1 MNIFDVTEIYQFAV
15 QIEENGEK
23 FYRAMVEKFDDQ
35 KVKEL
40 FGFLAEEEVRHEKVF
55 KEMLANI
62 EEYNPQESY
71 PGEYFDYLHAYAD
84 NLVFTLDKIDDGI
97 NSVTT
102 VDEALQFAIGKEL
115 DTILYYHEM
124 RNVVPE
130 HQQKLVDDIIN
141 EERKHVVKLT
151 EMKRQLEKS

>member
-1 MNIFDVTEIYQFAV
+1 MNIFDVTEIYQFAI

-23 FYRAMVEKFDDQ
+23 LYRAMVEKFDDQ

-40 FGFLAEEEVRHEKVF
+40 FSFLAEEEVRHEKVF
-55 KEMLANI
+55 KEMLAKI
-62 EEYNPQESY
+62 EDYNPQESY

-84 NLVFTLDKIDDGI
+84 NLVFTLDKIEEDI
-97 NSVTT
+97 SSLHA
-102 VDEALQFAIGKEL
+102 VDEALQYAIGKEL

-130 HQQKLVDDIIN
+130 HQQKLVDEIID
-141 EERKHVVKLT
+141 EERKHVVQLT
-151 EMKRQLEKS
+151 EMKRQIVK

>member
-23 FYRAMVEKFDDQ
+23 FYRAMVEKFDEP

-40 FGFLAEEEVRHEKVF
+40 FGLLAEEEVYHEKVF
-55 KEMLANI
+55 KEMLAKI
-62 EEYNPQESY
+62 EDYNPRESY

-84 NLVFTLDKIDDGI
+84 NLVFTLDKIDEGI
-97 NSVTT
+97 GSVHT

-130 HQQKLVDDIIN
+130 HQQKLVDDIID
-141 EERKHVVKLT
+141 EERKHVVKL
-151 EMKRQLEKS
+151 

>member
-15 QIEENGEK
+15 QIEENGKK
-23 FYRAMVEKFDDQ
+23 FYRAMVEKFDDA

-40 FGFLAEEEVRHEKVF
+40 FAFLADEEIRHEKVF
-55 KEMLANI
+55 KEMLAKL
-62 EEYNPQESY
+62 EDYKPRESY

-84 NLVFTLDKIDDGI
+84 NLVFTLDKLEENIG
-97 NSVTT
+97 NVKT
-102 VDEALQFAIGKEL
+102 VGEALQFAIGKEL

-130 HQQKLVDDIIN
+130 HQQKMVDDIID
-141 EERKHVVKLT
+141 EERKHVVQLT
-151 EMKRQLEKS
+151 EMKRQLEN

>member
-23 FYRAMVEKFDDQ
+23 LYRAMVEKFNDP

-40 FGFLAEEEVRHEKVF
+40 FGFLAEEEVHHEKVF
-55 KEMLANI
+55 REMLAKL
-62 EEYNPQESY
+62 EDYNPQESY

-97 NSVTT
+97 SSVHT

-124 RNVVPE
+124 RNVVPG
-130 HQQKLVDDIIN
+130 HQQKMVDDIID
-141 EERKHVVKLT
+141 EERKHVVQLT
-151 EMKRQLEKS
+151 EMKRQLGK

>member
-23 FYRAMVEKFDDQ
+23 FYRAMVEKFDNT
-35 KVKEL
+35 KVKDL

-55 KEMLANI
+55 KEMLAKI
-62 EEYNPQESY
+62 EDYSPQESY

-84 NLVFTLDKIDDGI
+84 NLVFTIDKIDEGI
-97 NSVTT
+97 SGVNT
-102 VDEALQFAIGKEL
+102 VNEALQFAIGKEL

-124 RNVVPE
+124 RNVVPK
-130 HQQKLVDDIIN
+130 HQQEMVDEIID
-141 EERKHVVKLT
+141 EERKHVVQLT
-151 EMKRQLEKS
+151 EMKRQLGK

>member
-23 FYRAMVEKFDDQ
+23 FYRAMVEKFDDK

-55 KEMLANI
+55 REMLAKI
-62 EEYNPQESY
+62 ESYNPQESY

-84 NLVFTLDKIDDGI
+84 NLVFTIDKIDEGIDGV
-97 NSVTT
+97 NT

-130 HQQKLVDDIIN
+130 HQQKMVDDIIN
-141 EERKHVVKLT
+141 EERKHVVQLT
-151 EMKRQLEKS
+151 EMKRQLGK

>member
-23 FYRAMVEKFDDQ
+23 FYRAMVEKFDAP

-40 FGFLAEEEVRHEKVF
+40 FGFLADEEVRHEKVF

>member
-23 FYRAMVEKFDDQ
+23 FYRAMVEKFDDP

-55 KEMLANI
+55 KEMLAKI
-62 EEYNPQESY
+62 EDYSPQESY

-84 NLVFTLDKIDDGI
+84 NLVFTLDKIDEGI
-97 NSVTT
+97 SSVNT
-102 VDEALQFAIGKEL
+102 VNEALQYAIGKEL

-124 RNVVPE
+124 RNVVPK
-130 HQQKLVDDIIN
+130 HQQEMVDEIID
-141 EERKHVVKLT
+141 EERKHVVQLT
-151 EMKRQLEKS
+151 EMKRQLGK

>member
-23 FYRAMVEKFDDQ
+23 FYRAMVEKFDDP

-40 FGFLAEEEVRHEKVF
+40 FDFLAIEEVRHEKVF
-55 KEMLANI
+55 KEMLAKI
-62 EEYNPQESY
+62 EDYNPQESY

-84 NLVFTLDKIDDGI
+84 NLVFTIDKIDEGI
-97 NSVTT
+97 ESVNT

-124 RNVVPE
+124 RNVVPK
-130 HQQKLVDDIIN
+130 HQQKLVDDIID
-141 EERKHVVKLT
+141 EERKHVVQLT
-151 EMKRQLEKS
+151 EMKRQLGK

>member
-23 FYRAMVEKFDDQ
+23 FYWAMVEKFDDP

-55 KEMLANI
+55 KEMLAKI
-62 EEYNPQESY
+62 EDYSPQESY

-84 NLVFTLDKIDDGI
+84 NLVFTLDKIDEGI
-97 NSVTT
+97 SSVNT
-102 VDEALQFAIGKEL
+102 VNEALQYAIGKEL

-124 RNVVPE
+124 RNVVPK
-130 HQQKLVDDIIN
+130 HQQEMVDKIID
-141 EERKHVVKLT
+141 EERKHVVQLT
-151 EMKRQLEKS
+151 EMKRQLGK

>member
-23 FYRAMVEKFDDQ
+23 FYRAMVEKFDNT
-35 KVKEL
+35 KVKDL

-55 KEMLANI
+55 KEMLAKI
-62 EEYNPQESY
+62 EDYSPQESY

-84 NLVFTLDKIDDGI
+84 NLVFTLDKIDEDI
-97 NSVTT
+97 NGVNT
-102 VDEALQFAIGKEL
+102 VDEALQYAIGKEL

-124 RNVVPE
+124 KNVVPE
-130 HQQKLVDDIIN
+130 HQQKLVNDIID
-141 EERKHVVKLT
+141 EERKHVVQLT
-151 EMKRQLEKS
+151 EMKRQLGK

>member
-23 FYRAMVEKFDDQ
+23 FYRAMVEKFDEP

-40 FGFLAEEEVRHEKVF
+40 FGLLAEEEVYHEKVF
-55 KEMLANI
+55 KEMLAKI
-62 EEYNPQESY
+62 EDYNPSESY

-84 NLVFTLDKIDDGI
+84 NLVFTLDKIDEGI
-97 NSVTT
+97 GSVHT

-130 HQQKLVDDIIN
+130 HQQKLVDDIID

-151 EMKRQLEKS
+151 EMKRQLGK

>member
-23 FYRAMVEKFDDQ
+23 FYRAMVEKFDDP

-55 KEMLANI
+55 KEMLAKI
-62 EEYNPQESY
+62 EGYNPQESY

-84 NLVFTLDKIDDGI
+84 NLVFTIDKIDEGI
-97 NSVTT
+97 ESVHTI
-102 VDEALQFAIGKEL
+102 DEALQFAIGKEL

-124 RNVVPE
+124 RNVVPA
-130 HQQKLVDDIIN
+130 HQQKMVDDIID
-141 EERKHVVKLT
+141 EERKHVVQLT
-151 EMKRQLEKS
+151 EMKRQLGK

>member
-1 MNIFDVTEIYQFAV
+1 MNIFDVTEIYQFAI

-23 FYRAMVEKFDDQ
+23 FYRAMVEKFDDP
-35 KVKEL
+35 KVKSL
-40 FGFLAEEEVRHEKVF
+40 FETLAEEEVYHENVF
-55 KEMLANI
+55 KEMLAKI
-62 EEYNPQESY
+62 EDYNPRESY

-84 NLVFTLDKIDDGI
+84 NLVFTLDKIDEGI
-97 NSVTT
+97 SGVNT

-130 HQQKLVDDIIN
+130 HQQKLVDDIID
-141 EERKHVVKLT
+141 EERKHVVQLT
-151 EMKRQLEKS
+151 EMKRQLEK

>member
-23 FYRAMVEKFDDQ
+23 LYRAMVEKFDDP

-40 FGFLAEEEVRHEKVF
+40 FGFLAEEEVHHEKVF
-55 KEMLANI
+55 REMLAKL
-62 EEYNPQESY
+62 EDYNPQESY

-84 NLVFTLDKIDDGI
+84 NLVFTIDKIDEGI
-97 NSVTT
+97 NGVHT

-124 RNVVPE
+124 INVVPE
-130 HQQKLVDDIIN
+130 HQQKMVDDIID
-141 EERKHVVKLT
+141 EERKHVVQLT
-151 EMKRQLEKS
+151 EMKRQLGK